1 VLLQSRKRLM
11 RITTAYLGEL
21 GLDSFKGGNKMGR
34 PLKKSKMSGT
44 GYHSGTEHQASL
56 AGNIAVTAYRPSGG
70 SVVNSTVAYVVSQ
83 RGSSLFKIHL
93 EDSTEA
99 VYELKAVA
107 PGSLANTSNQFC
119 VQMILDD
126 STVAYVSKFFN
137 NTVNYVTAAGAT
149 GSVKYTLGAEGS
161 DEGKVAGLGSID
173 VR

>member
-1 VLLQSRKRLM
+1 M

-21 GLDSFKGGNKMGR
+21 GLDSYKGENKMGR
-34 PLKKSKMSGT
+34 PIKKTKMAGASSGV
-44 GYHSGTEHQASL
+44 

-70 SVVNSTVAYVVSQ
+70 SLVNSTTAYIMSQ
-83 RGSSLFKIHL
+83 RGSSVFKIRL

-119 VQMILDD
+119 VQMILND

-137 NTVNYVTAAGAT
+137 NTAHYVTAAGVT
-149 GSVKYTLGAEGS
+149 GSTKYTLGTEATDG
-161 DEGKVAGLGSID
+161 DKIAVGNID
-173 VR
+173 VITDQ